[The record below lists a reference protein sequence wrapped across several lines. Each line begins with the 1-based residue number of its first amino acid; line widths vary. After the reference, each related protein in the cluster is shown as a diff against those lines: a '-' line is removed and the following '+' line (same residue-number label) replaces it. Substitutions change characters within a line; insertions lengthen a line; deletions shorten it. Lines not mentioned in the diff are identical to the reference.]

1 MVELKKHVDFCKNHQ
16 VCSQTIQQLR
26 VFVSACSPEFKSQAD
41 LNRLN
46 FTLYLSLHC
55 KKGENK
61 QEGPDLARTYLK
73 ITHF

>member
-41 LNRLN
+41 FYRLN
-46 FTLYLSLHC
+46 FTLFLLLHC
-55 KKGENK
+55 EKDENK
-61 QEGPDLARTYLK
+61 QEGPG
-73 ITHF
+73 FGP